1 MSKTKP
7 LVVENLT
14 IHYYTVDGVIK
25 AVRDVSFDVE
35 RGEAVCL
42 VGESGSGKSTIGL
55 AIAGIL
61 PENARIIN
69 GKILVD
75 GINIL
80 ELSERELEKIRGREV
95 SMIFQDPAASFNPL
109 FTVGQL
115 LSDIIR
121 YKLGIED
128 KEELRKR
135 VIEALKIVALPD
147 PERIFNSY
155 PHELSG
161 GMLQRVAIAAAL
173 LTNPKIFI
181 ADEPTTMLDV
191 TLQFQIL
198 NLLQAIRR
206 KFNIAI
212 LFITHNLGVAAMIC
226 DRIIVIYAGTIV
238 EIGPTNDILRN
249 PLHPYTKKLI
259 ESIPRTSAKISR
271 LKYLAG
277 SLHDLREIPRGCIFR
292 PRCDEAFEMCEIE
305 TPKLIEIKPR
315 HHVAC
320 HKYRVK

>member
-277 SLHDLREIPRGCIFR
+277 SLPDLREIPRGCIFR